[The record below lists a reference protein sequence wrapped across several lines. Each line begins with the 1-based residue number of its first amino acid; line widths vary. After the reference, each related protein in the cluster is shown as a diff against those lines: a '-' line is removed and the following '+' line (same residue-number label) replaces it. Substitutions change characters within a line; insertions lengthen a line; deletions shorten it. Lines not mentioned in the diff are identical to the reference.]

1 MKLEYKYDTNSTSYD
16 NNGSMREQKVTV
28 PTANGT
34 AGFTATQTYSYDA
47 LNRLG
52 SAEETI
58 AGSTTLKQTFEI
70 DRYGNRRFDTSTSG
84 LTTTLGSCTTM
95 CNPTFDATNNRIT
108 SSGFSFDSSGN
119 TTRDAADRKFT
130 YDAENKQTKAETL
143 SAGTNTVTGTI
154 GEYSYDGDGKRV
166 KKHVPSTGE
175 TTIFVYDAADK
186 QIAEYSTI
194 VADSTDAKVAYLT
207 ADHLGSPRINTDVNG
222 AVTARHDYHP
232 FGEEIY
238 TSQRTTALNYSAD
251 TLRKQFTGYE
261 RDDETNLDFA
271 EARMYANRLGRF
283 SRPDSVF
290 SDSSSVDPQSWN
302 LYLYGRNNPLT
313 FVDPIGKSIFVAIGD
328 LTYEYRRDKNGG
340 YFVDGGGNR
349 MDVGQD
355 YLAMLDQ
362 LYQNG
367 YGSQIRYLIDN
378 GSNFFGF
385 ASGTDKPSGS
395 TYLST
400 LGNTNSFGMIDN
412 SSGSF
417 SCLSILVVAQ
427 AIDSAYYLLNNNDNV
442 LSEDSSPLAPFA
454 NLWNG
459 QAYGPG
465 WDPYATAQNPNQRI
479 SGQNWDH
486 GYGESATAGWTEY
499 EMQRANFYNN
509 AVTSLGCGEAVEM
522 APLRS
527 PGGRRL
533 PRPGEYWPGLSSPP
547 SGSLNDDV
555 PPPPPRRL
563 VNPSDR
569 RPR

>member
-1 MKLEYKYDTNSTSYD
+1 MTYPLI
-16 NNGSMREQKVTV
+16 
-28 PTANGT
+28 
-34 AGFTATQTYSYDA
+34 QTYTYDS
-47 LNRLG
+47 LNRLDD
-52 SAEETI
+52 ANETSN
-58 AGSTTLKQTFEI
+58 GTQTWRQDFSY
-70 DRYGNRRFDTSTSG
+70 DRYGNRNFVEANTSFAGFDK
-84 LTTTLGSCTTM
+84 L
-95 CNPTFDATNNRIT
+95 CNGNTELCSALRKQLNPGINNANNNRMN
-108 SSGFSFDSSGN
+108 SGQDYTYDASGN
-119 TTRDAADRKFT
+119 TLTDANGQTFV
-130 YDAENKQTKAETL
+130 YDGENKQVKA
-143 SAGTNTVTGTI
+143 SNSGGTV
-154 GEYSYDGDGKRV
+154 GEYYYDGDGKRV

-194 VADSTDAKVAYLT
+194 VANSTDAKVAYLT